1 MSILARYAIP
11 RPIRLDPLVVDLL
24 LNRSGPW
31 ALFLTEP
38 DFNADKTPLRNKI
51 RIGTICL

>member
-1 MSILARYAIP
+1 MAILARYATLCP
-11 RPIRLDPLVVDLL
+11 NRLDPLVVDPL

-38 DFNADKTPLRNKI
+38 DFNADQTPLRNKI
-51 RIGTICL
+51 RIGCLCL